1 MKTAMKKR
9 KVTTMSPNADELT
22 RHTQGSPHE
31 AIALRAYH
39 LWEGRGCPIG
49 SPEDD
54 WFRAEREIIGQ
65 KGRRPTKALA
75 RAASMSMKG

>member
-1 MKTAMKKR
+1 MKTPMKNR
-9 KVTTMSPNADELT
+9 KVTIMSPNADGVT
-22 RHTQGSPHE
+22 RQTEGLPHG

-54 WFRAEREIIGQ
+54 WFRAEREITGQ
-65 KGRRPTKALA
+65 EERPTKGRA
-75 RAASMSMKG
+75 RAASVSMKG